1 MIALCVHKITLNA
14 MKEITLQVPDKK
26 YNQFMKLV
34 KELGIE
40 ISEETLI
47 PEEHKQIVRERI
59 QSVNPDQIVTWEEA
73 RKQFTYND

>member
-1 MIALCVHKITLNA
+1 
-14 MKEITLQVPDKK
+14 
-26 YNQFMKLV
+26 MKLV

-40 ISEETLI
+40 ISEEKMI

-59 QSVNPDQIVTWEEA
+59 QSVHPDQNVTWDEA